1 MIFLFAN
8 IVFVF
13 ISCSRAFPE
22 KIDVIFNSHRLV
34 YKFKENNTV
43 ILICIEPQNDHEFV
57 PLDFKKVLKLVKSI
71 SRTN

>member
-13 ISCSRAFPE
+13 ISCLRAFLE
-22 KIDVIFNSHRLV
+22 KIDVIFNSHMTF
-34 YKFKENNTV
+34 YKFKENITV
-43 ILICIEPQNDHEFV
+43 ILICIEPQNNHEFV
-57 PLDFKKVLKLVKSI
+57 LLDFKKVLKQVKSI